1 MSAAPVDG
9 YGAVIDVISKVAQA
23 PARPDERLRTLSDAL
38 TDMLDS
44 PSGLMVHGAPAG
56 FDVRALQ
63 GKAPKGF
70 AYLDEGL
77 EMAVDQC
84 YADMP

>member
-1 MSAAPVDG
+1 MATARSSTSSRRLRRHLLAPT
-9 YGAVIDVISKVAQA
+9 
-23 PARPDERLRTLSDAL
+23 RLRTLSDAL

-77 EMAVDQC
+77 GMAVDQC